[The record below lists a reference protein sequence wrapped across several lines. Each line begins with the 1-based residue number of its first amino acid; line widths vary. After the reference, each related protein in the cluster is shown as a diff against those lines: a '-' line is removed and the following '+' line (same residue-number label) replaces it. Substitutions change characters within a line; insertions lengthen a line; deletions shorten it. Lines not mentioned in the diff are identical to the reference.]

1 MHSHPALPFGTT
13 ENMNRNVLTGLVV
26 VSALGAIL
34 FLSRTSG
41 FQRTAIP
48 PRTTFLI
55 TLGERATSA
64 ESWDGRAEVSLGS
77 IAGLEGWHFLT
88 GQTASGSSWRA
99 SVRVDEVAPFSDPH
113 YTELRGGEKPAPCAF
128 LSVFTSPWKRR
139 PRRSKNGARMLL
151 VRLRSESHPG
161 PIRRRIE

>member
-1 MHSHPALPFGTT
+1 
-13 ENMNRNVLTGLVV
+13 MNRNVLTGMAL

-34 FLSRTSG
+34 SLSRTSG
-41 FQRTAIP
+41 FQGTAIP
-48 PRTTFLI
+48 PRTTFPI

-64 ESWDGRAEVSLGS
+64 ESWDGRAEVSPGA

-113 YTELRGGEKPAPCAF
+113 YTELRGGEKPAPLYFPVGVYLTLEAPPQAPGRIPTALGGF
-128 LSVFTSPWKRR
+128 PFPARPLSPD
-139 PRRSKNGARMLL
+139 P
-151 VRLRSESHPG
+151 
-161 PIRRRIE
+161 